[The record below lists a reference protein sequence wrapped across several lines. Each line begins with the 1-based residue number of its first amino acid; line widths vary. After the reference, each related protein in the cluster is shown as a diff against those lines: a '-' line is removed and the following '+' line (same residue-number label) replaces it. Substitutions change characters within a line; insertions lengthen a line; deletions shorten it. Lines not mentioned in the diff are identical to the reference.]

1 MIAGEVS
8 VPSGTDRAGEFIR
21 KMEDEDIRLLPNPQ
35 GFLDQLTLISQ
46 YPKEVHLPRFSENR
60 ADTEN
65 YDQHAAIHV
74 TCLFT
79 NLVHRLLPICT
90 SP

>member
-1 MIAGEVS
+1 MFVRKVS
-8 VPSGTDRAGEFIR
+8 VRLKADSAGEFIR

-35 GFLDQLTLISQ
+35 GFLDQLALISQ
-46 YPKEVHLPRFSENR
+46 YPKGVHLPRFSENR

-74 TCLFT
+74 TCLLT